1 MRRQHGALT
10 IITPLLMFLVIL
22 LGVMATD
29 GARLYSLRQEMQSQ
43 VNAAATAAVN
53 ATQSCSSISGA
64 NSLVDIKAVAEQ
76 AAEDNGWNGEGLFRL
91 EVGVL
96 EPQSGGLVFR
106 KTNLLQSN
114 AVALQYQR
122 EVGISALL
130 PDRFGTV
137 TLTSS
142 AAAKKEVLATVS
154 AAGSTAIAGGDTG
167 SATVLNAL
175 LGALF
180 NGGNP
185 YSFSPTDLSDLSE
198 VTVRLEDLLDDT
210 GVGGVVDRLPLDAE
224 ILANNLSEVLGTVS
238 PAGRLL
244 DDFLDSS
251 VGLGG
256 VSIEEVIRLTEDGA
270 SVSGDAEIPVYDLL
284 ISIALNVLEGT
295 SVMLEDV
302 GISIP
307 GLAEVDASVEIFG
320 APNVVVAPARHDADG
335 GWMGHVESADIAI
348 RLDAMIDT
356 NLTILGTGVRARID
370 LPLNVETGGG
380 EVDLVRAR
388 CASGLSNNVIF
399 GLAGRTALATIGG
412 AADVNAQLELV
423 FIPITLAGLR
433 LNVDLPVSSTSFD
446 VNTLPMQLN
455 AVLPEN
461 IVEGGNLSVGEITEA
476 DISVEGSAY
485 AEDFNCGLVCGT
497 VNALLS
503 PIISLLDG
511 VLESALVGIL
521 GNLIDAVVNPILSA
535 LGLDLGVMEIEVSD
549 ARQGAVVLVT
559 DLPGSVF

>member
-1 MRRQHGALT
+1 M
-10 IITPLLMFLVIL
+10 
-22 LGVMATD
+22 
-29 GARLYSLRQEMQSQ
+29 
-43 VNAAATAAVN
+43 
-53 ATQSCSSISGA
+53 
-64 NSLVDIKAVAEQ
+64 DIKAVAEQ